1 MIQIR
6 KDEWVNPEA
15 IESMYISNEGLQL
28 FMVSGRVIQ
37 LIDDV
42 SRIMKEIED
51 WFDQDIKK
59 IEKVEVKPKR
69 KYTKK
74 VKKIDTQNEDED
86 EGQ

>member
-37 LIDDV
+37 IIDDV
-42 SRIMKEIED
+42 GRIMKEIED

-69 KYTKK
+69 KYVKKKK
-74 VKKIDTQNEDED
+74 VDTQNEDE
-86 EGQ
+86 GQ